1 MAEYRIVRGPRR
13 VEIYDQYGRC
23 VDQVL
28 DPGGWRGA
36 SASGPQPEATDEHIV
51 SLIEQG
57 ESSGSFTPPAFEEQR
72 TYDSTTREWSSR
84 AWPTRD
90 A

>member
-1 MAEYRIVRGPRR
+1 MTEYRIVRGPRR

-28 DPGGWRGA
+28 DPGGWQGV
-36 SASGPQPEATDEHIV
+36 SASKPQPEPTDEHIV

-57 ESSGSFTPPAFEEQR
+57 ERSGSFTPHTFEEQR
-72 TYDSTTREWSSR
+72 TYNSTTRQWSTR
-84 AWPTRD
+84 TWPERD